1 MATTTVS
8 IRMDSELKRR
18 FEQFCE
24 DVGMN
29 MTTAFTIFAKKVVN
43 ENRIPFDIGRE
54 IPNEETLAAIDEVRR
69 MKADPS
75 LGKSFTSVKEL
86 FEDLDADD

>member
-24 DVGMN
+24 DVGMS
-29 MTTAFTIFAKKVVN
+29 MTTAFTIYAKKVVN

-75 LGKSFTSVKEL
+75 LGKSYTDAREMVR
-86 FEDLDADD
+86 DLLA

>member
-24 DVGMN
+24 DVGMS
-29 MTTAFTIFAKKVVN
+29 MTTAFTIYAKKVVN

-75 LGKSFTSVKEL
+75 LGKSYTSVNEL

>member
-75 LGKSFTSVKEL
+75 LGKSYTDAREMVR
-86 FEDLDADD
+86 DLLA

>member
-24 DVGMN
+24 DVGMS
-29 MTTAFTIFAKKVVN
+29 MTTAFTIYAKKVVN

-75 LGKSFTSVKEL
+75 LGKSYTSVNEL
-86 FEDLDADD
+86 FEDLNADD